1 MMKKQAPRKGRLI
14 RRIIGLVLAAYVLA
28 AILPYAFVP
37 GGPETVTA
45 ATTLSQSAPEG
56 DRATILPTGE
66 EALEARLNLIANA
79 QTSLVVGTY
88 LYADDESGY
97 TIASALLAAADRGV
111 RVRIVTDGL
120 IGAANLLGSE
130 LGYALG
136 AHPNIEF
143 RYYNPVN
150 VLAPWGLSARYHEKY
165 VIADDRV
172 FVLGGRNI
180 SDEFLTPQG
189 HPSYNY
195 DMDVLIW
202 RESPAEGSAA
212 AALTGYFDALWEERC
227 APQFETVPAGKADK
241 VDALVQELHERYEAV
256 CAEHAD
262 AVAPIDWAARTVP
275 IEGFALLSNPTDAA
289 AKQPALW
296 AELIGLMRGAKE
308 RVWIQTPY
316 LVLNS
321 RMRDDLAGAAALDSE
336 MVVLTNS
343 RAGGNNIVASADA
356 VFHRP
361 MLARMPMA
369 LYEFQGDASM
379 HTKTM
384 LIDDD
389 ISVFGSFNFD
399 MRSAYSDTELMLVV
413 RSREI
418 NAMLEEHMLSMR
430 EKSLPVNADGSY
442 GTNGGAQAL
451 STDWLKNA
459 LILVA
464 SPFVSLVRF
473 LV

>member
-1 MMKKQAPRKGRLI
+1 MGKQKIRKRRPV
-14 RRIIGLVLAAYVLA
+14 RRIVLFVLLAYLLAAV
-28 AILPYAFVP
+28 LPYAFVP
-37 GGPETVTA
+37 EGPETVTA
-45 ATTLSQSAPEG
+45 AAMLSQSAPDG
-56 DRATILPTGE
+56 DRAVILPTGE

-79 QTSLVVGTY
+79 QSSLIVGTY
-88 LYADDESGY
+88 LYADDESGR
-97 TIASALLAAADRGV
+97 TIAAALLAAADRGV

-136 AHPNIEF
+136 SHSNIEL

-150 VLAPWGLSARYHEKY
+150 VLAPWGLSSRYHEKY

-180 SDEFLTPQG
+180 SDEFLTAQG

-202 RESPAEGSAA
+202 RDAPAEGSAS
-212 AALTGYFDALWEERC
+212 AALVSYFDTLWETRC
-227 APQFETVPAGKADK
+227 APRFETVPAWRTGK
-241 VDALVQELHERYEAV
+241 VEALVQELRERYKDI
-256 CAEHAD
+256 CDTHAE
-262 AVAPIDWAARTVP
+262 AVAPIDWSGRTVP

-289 AKQPALW
+289 VKQPTLW
-296 AELIGLMRGAKE
+296 AELIGLMKGAKE

-316 LVLNS
+316 LVLNG
-321 RMRDDLAGAAALDSE
+321 RMRDELNEAASLEAE
-336 MVVLTNS
+336 MTILTNS

-356 VFHRP
+356 VFHRS
-361 MLARMPMA
+361 MVNRMPLN

-384 LIDDD
+384 LIDGDL
-389 ISVFGSFNFD
+389 SVFGSFNFD

-413 RSREI
+413 QSSEI
-418 NAMLEEHMLSMR
+418 NEMLEEHMLSMLK
-430 EKSLPVNADGSY
+430 KSLPVNADGSY
-442 GTNGGAQAL
+442 GTNGDAQAL
-451 STDWLKNA
+451 SIDWMKNA
-459 LILVA
+459 LILAA
-464 SPFVSLVRF
+464 SPFISLVRF